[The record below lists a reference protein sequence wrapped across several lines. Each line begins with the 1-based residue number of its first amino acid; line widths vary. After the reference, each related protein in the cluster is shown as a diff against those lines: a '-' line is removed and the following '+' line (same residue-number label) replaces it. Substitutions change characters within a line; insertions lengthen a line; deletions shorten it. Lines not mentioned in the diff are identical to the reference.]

1 MYLSGDKNSYFLPAQ
16 KFENSNTSLYVHLRY
31 VLHNHEL
38 FLRYFIQDKIISF
51 SFLEILFLFNSS
63 TCITKL
69 IVLFFQSD
77 RKSDKPLSVRGWLY
91 IDFKN
96 FGGTV
101 ATSAPNFA
109 ESTMS

>member
-1 MYLSGDKNSYFLPAQ
+1 MYY
-16 KFENSNTSLYVHLRY
+16 
-31 VLHNHEL
+31 
-38 FLRYFIQDKIISF
+38 KID
-51 SFLEILFLFNSS
+51 
-63 TCITKL
+63 CP
-69 IVLFFQSD
+69 VFFQSD

-109 ESTMS
+109 ESTMSWTLLIEAARTLVSNP